1 MEFMGFVNILNDAVK
16 GKTLSDPVPASPII
30 DKLVELI
37 EKLSVWI
44 DETPAID
51 QPQRFGNK
59 AFRTWWEKIKD
70 VSSSLIILPCRAVE
84 KTTKVHTHSTAA
96 LTS

>member
-30 DKLVELI
+30 DKLVKLI

-59 AFRTWWEKIKD
+59 AFRTWWEKIRD
-70 VSSSLIILPCRAVE
+70 VSPSLIYCHVE
-84 KTTKVHTHSTAA
+84 LRRKRPKFTHSAQ
-96 LTS
+96 LH